1 MDEKAVCLGCIELKN
16 ITKRFSNRKAIDSL
30 HLSINES
37 AFIVLLGASG
47 CGKSTLL
54 RLIAGLE
61 SPDIGEVLLQG
72 QVATRVQPH
81 KRNCSLSFQ
90 NGVCY
95 DHWTVRKNIE
105 EAAKGTDVKV
115 VSDVL
120 DTLGLN
126 DCMHQYPAE
135 LSGGEKQR
143 VSLARTLVSPKGIY
157 LLDEPLAQLNP
168 KMRYH
173 ARKLIRRV
181 HDQNATTTV
190 FVTHDLAEALFLADI
205 VVVMDQGK
213 IVSQGS
219 PRECFDPPQNE
230 HCASLLGSYD
240 LLPSNQVLPLP
251 HHWKIL
257 AIGHETT
264 KPMQETLQS
273 DGIVLQGTIENCRWL
288 GTYWELRVRPVL
300 NPDVGANHQID
311 RTISVHVPDG
321 PSVSRELAKQLRAV
335 EAKRLET
342 ESNSSREMVWISAMV
357 RSGVERP

>member
-1 MDEKAVCLGCIELKN
+1 MLGMAYIELRSV
-16 ITKRFSNRKAIDSL
+16 TKRFGNRKAVDSL
-30 HLSINES
+30 TLSICKS
-37 AFIVLLGASG
+37 SFVVLLGASG

-61 SPDIGEVLLQG
+61 SPDSGEILLMG
-72 QVATRVQPH
+72 QVANRLQPH
-81 KRNCSLSFQ
+81 RRNCSLSFQ

-105 EAAKGTDVKV
+105 ESAKVTDARV

-120 DTLGLN
+120 DTLGLS
-126 DCMHQYPAE
+126 DFMHQYPAE

-143 VSLARTLVSPKGIY
+143 VSLARTLVSSKGIY

-173 ARKLIRRV
+173 ARELIRRV
-181 HDQNATTTV
+181 HDQHAKTTV

-213 IVSQGS
+213 IVSQGT
-219 PRECFDPPQNE
+219 PRACFDPPQNE
-230 HCASLLGSYD
+230 HCASLMGSFD
-240 LLPSNQVLPLP
+240 HLIASPTIPLP

-257 AIGHETT
+257 AIGHQAPEP
-264 KPMQETLQS
+264 KQKISPS
-273 DGIVLQGTIENCRWL
+273 DGIALQGTIESCRWL
-288 GTYWELRVRPVL
+288 GTYWELRVTPILSSNVSAEHR
-300 NPDVGANHQID
+300 ID
-311 RTISVHVPDG
+311 RTVSVHVPDG

-335 EAKRLET
+335 EAKRLGT
-342 ESNSSREMVWISAMV
+342 ESDSSREMVWISSMV

>member
-1 MDEKAVCLGCIELKN
+1 MACIELRSV
-16 ITKRFSNRKAIDSL
+16 TKRFGNRKAVDSL
-30 HLSINES
+30 TLSIREAS
-37 AFIVLLGASG
+37 FVVLLGASG

-54 RLIAGLE
+54 RLIAGLD
-61 SPDIGEVLLQG
+61 SPDSGEILLMG
-72 QVATRVQPH
+72 QVANRLQPH

-105 EAAKGTDVKV
+105 ESAKGTDARV

-120 DTLGLN
+120 DTLGLS
-126 DCMHQYPAE
+126 DCMLQYPAE

-143 VSLARTLVSPKGIY
+143 VSLARTLVSSKGIY

-173 ARKLIRRV
+173 ARELIRRV
-181 HDQNATTTV
+181 HDQHAKTTV

-213 IVSQGS
+213 IVSLGT

-230 HCASLLGSYD
+230 HCASLMGSYD
-240 LLPSNQVLPLP
+240 HLPASQTIPLP

-257 AIGHETT
+257 AIGHQAPEP
-264 KPMQETLQS
+264 KQETLQS
-273 DGIVLQGTIENCRWL
+273 GGIVLQGTIERCRWL
-288 GTYWELRVRPVL
+288 GTYWELRVAPILSSSLSAEHR
-300 NPDVGANHQID
+300 ID
-311 RTISVHVPDG
+311 RTVSVHVPDG
-321 PSVSRELAKQLRAV
+321 PSVSRELAKRLRAV
-335 EAKRLET
+335 EAKRLGTET
-342 ESNSSREMVWISAMV
+342 DSSKEMVWISSMV
-357 RSGVERP
+357 RSGVEEP

>member
-1 MDEKAVCLGCIELKN
+1 MACIELRD
-16 ITKRFSNRKAIDSL
+16 ITKRFGNRKAVDSL
-30 HLSINES
+30 TLSIRKS
-37 AFIVLLGASG
+37 SFVVLLGASG

-61 SPDIGEVLLQG
+61 SPDSGEILLMG
-72 QVATRVQPH
+72 QVANRLQPH

-95 DHWTVRKNIE
+95 DHWNVRKNIE
-105 EAAKGTDVKV
+105 ESAKGTDARV

-120 DTLGLN
+120 NTLSLN
-126 DCMHQYPAE
+126 NCMHQYPAE

-143 VSLARTLVSPKGIY
+143 VSLARTLVSSKGIF

-168 KMRYH
+168 RMRYD
-173 ARKLIRRV
+173 ARELIRRV
-181 HDQNATTTV
+181 HDQHAKTTV

-213 IVSQGS
+213 IVSQGT

-240 LLPSNQVLPLP
+240 QLPSNQVLPLP

-257 AIGHETT
+257 AIGHEAPE
-264 KPMQETLQS
+264 PMQETLQS

-288 GTYWELRVRPVL
+288 GTYWELRVTPILSSNVSAEHR
-300 NPDVGANHQID
+300 ID
-311 RTISVHVPDG
+311 RTVSVHVPDG

-335 EAKRLET
+335 EAKRIEK
-342 ESNSSREMVWISAMV
+342 ESDSSREMVWISAMV

>member
-1 MDEKAVCLGCIELKN
+1 MACVELRN
-16 ITKRFSNRKAIDSL
+16 ITKRFGNRRAVDNL
-30 HLSINES
+30 TLSIREAS
-37 AFIVLLGASG
+37 FVVLLGASG

-54 RLIAGLE
+54 RLISGLE
-61 SPDIGEVLLQG
+61 SPDSGEILLMG
-72 QVATRVQPH
+72 QLATRLQPH

-95 DHWTVRKNIE
+95 DHWTVQKNIQE
-105 EAAKGTDVKV
+105 SAKGTDARV

-143 VSLARTLVSPKGIY
+143 VSLARTLVSSKGIY

-173 ARKLIRRV
+173 ARELIRRV
-181 HDQNATTTV
+181 HDQHAKTTV

-213 IVSQGS
+213 IVSQGA

-240 LLPSNQVLPLP
+240 HLPSSRTIPLP

-257 AIGHETT
+257 AIGREATESGP
-264 KPMQETLQS
+264 KACQS
-273 DGIVLQGTIENCRWL
+273 DEIVLQGRIVSCRWL
-288 GTYWELRVRPVL
+288 GTYWELRVTPIL
-300 NPDVGANHQID
+300 SSNVGAKHRID
-311 RTISVHVPDG
+311 QTVSVHAPDG
-321 PSVSRELAKQLRAV
+321 PSVSRELANQLRAV
-335 EAKRLET
+335 EARRLGT
-342 ESNSSREMVWISAMV
+342 ESDSSGETVWISSMV
-357 RSGVERP
+357 RSGVEDP

>member
-1 MDEKAVCLGCIELKN
+1 MARIELRN
-16 ITKRFSNRKAIDSL
+16 LTKRFGNRRAIDSL
-30 HLSINES
+30 TLSIHEAS
-37 AFIVLLGASG
+37 FVVLLGASG

-61 SPDIGEVLLQG
+61 SPDDGEILLEG
-72 QVATRVQPH
+72 QDANRLQPH

-95 DHWTVRKNIE
+95 DHWTVRKNIQE
-105 EAAKGTDVKV
+105 SAKGTDARV

-120 DTLGLN
+120 DTLGLK
-126 DCMHQYPAE
+126 DCMEKYPTQ

-143 VSLARTLVSPKGIY
+143 VSLARTLASPKGVY

-168 KMRYH
+168 KMRYN
-173 ARKLIRRV
+173 ARELIRRV
-181 HDQNATTTV
+181 HDQNAKTSV

-213 IVSQGS
+213 IVSQGT

-230 HCASLLGSYD
+230 HCASLLGSFD
-240 LLPSNQVLPLP
+240 HLPSSQTLPLP

-257 AIGHETT
+257 AIGHEAT
-264 KPMQETLQS
+264 KSRQETCQS
-273 DGIVLQGTIENCRWL
+273 DGIVLQGTIECCRWL
-288 GTYWELRVRPVL
+288 GTYWELRVTPIL
-300 NPDVGANHQID
+300 NSNINVEQRID

-321 PSVSRELAKQLRAV
+321 PSVSRELAKQLRVV
-335 EAKRLET
+335 EAKRLGT
-342 ESNSSREMVWISAMV
+342 ESGSSSEMVWIASMV
-357 RSGVERP
+357 RSGVEGP

>member
-1 MDEKAVCLGCIELKN
+1 MACIELRD
-16 ITKRFSNRKAIDSL
+16 ITKRFGNRRAVDSL
-30 HLSINES
+30 NLSIREAS
-37 AFIVLLGASG
+37 FVVLLGASG

-61 SPDIGEVLLQG
+61 SPDSGEILLMG
-72 QVATRVQPH
+72 QAANRLQPH

-105 EAAKGTDVKV
+105 ESAKGTDARV

-120 DTLGLN
+120 DTLGLS

-143 VSLARTLVSPKGIY
+143 VSLARTLVSSKGIY

-168 KMRYH
+168 KMRYQ
-173 ARKLIRRV
+173 ARELIRRV
-181 HDQNATTTV
+181 HDQHAKTTV
-190 FVTHDLAEALFLADI
+190 FVTHDLAEALFSADI

-213 IVSQGS
+213 IVSQGT

-230 HCASLLGSYD
+230 HCASFLGWFD
-240 LLPSNQVLPLP
+240 HLPSNQVLPLP

-257 AIGHETT
+257 AIGHEAPEP
-264 KPMQETLQS
+264 KQETSQS
-273 DGIVLQGTIENCRWL
+273 DGIALQGTIESCRWL
-288 GTYWELRVRPVL
+288 GNYWELRVTPILSSNVSAEHR
-300 NPDVGANHQID
+300 ID
-311 RTISVHVPDG
+311 RTVSVHVPDG
-321 PSVSRELAKQLRAV
+321 PTISQELAKQLRAV

-342 ESNSSREMVWISAMV
+342 ESDSSREVVWISAMV